1 MKDIADNIGKAKDI
15 IKEYENTTEIVKI
28 IELLKRLSLYSVFLW
43 ENLSYL
49 KKQYNSS
56 YFVRK
61 IEISKSYLNNKK
73 KKITDKQ
80 ALMEADTINEE
91 LYKQESDSE
100 ALALRLEIFLRQC
113 NRVIDS
119 MRTEISFLKAE
130 ANRTTSSDL

>member
-1 MKDIADNIGKAKDI
+1 MKDISENIQTAKDI
-15 IKEYENTTEIVKI
+15 IREYENTTEIVKI

-43 ENLSYL
+43 ENLAYL

-61 IEISKSYLNNKK
+61 IEVSKSYLNNKA